1 MKRRLCYL
9 ILWIFMVALGLGSR
23 SFGSHLPTFV
33 AEYAGDTLW
42 AAMVYFGIGFLFPS
56 VRLLRK
62 ALAALLFS
70 YCIEIS
76 QLYQA
81 GWINAIRGTT
91 LGALVLGHG
100 FLWSDMVCY
109 TVGVG
114 LAVLI
119 DFYTFAP
126 GLTHGENKKLWI
138 SFGVRLQGIILLP
151 GSCS

>member
-1 MKRRLCYL
+1 MIRRICYL
-9 ILWIFMVALGLGSR
+9 ILWIFIVALGLCSR
-23 SFGSHLPTFV
+23 SFGGYLPTFV

-42 AAMVYFGIGFLFPS
+42 AAMVYFGISFLFPS
-56 VRLLRK
+56 ARLSRK

-81 GWINAIRGTT
+81 DWVNAIRGTT

-109 TVGVG
+109 TIGIG
-114 LAVLI
+114 LAVLV

-126 GLTHGENKKLWI
+126 GFNARRK
-138 SFGVRLQGIILLP
+138 
-151 GSCS
+151 

>member
-114 LAVLI
+114 LAVLR
-119 DFYTFAP
+119 
-126 GLTHGENKKLWI
+126 K
-138 SFGVRLQGIILLP
+138 
-151 GSCS
+151 

>member
-1 MKRRLCYL
+1 
-9 ILWIFMVALGLGSR
+9 MVALGLGSR

-100 FLWSDMVCY
+100 
-109 TVGVG
+109 
-114 LAVLI
+114 
-119 DFYTFAP
+119 
-126 GLTHGENKKLWI
+126 
-138 SFGVRLQGIILLP
+138 IL
-151 GSCS
+151 

>member
-1 MKRRLCYL
+1 MKRRLCYFV
-9 ILWIFMVALGLGSR
+9 LWILFIVLGLSSR
-23 SFGSHLPTFV
+23 MFGDYLPDFV
-33 AEYAGDTLW
+33 ADYAGDVLW
-42 AAMVYFGIGFLFPS
+42 ATMVYWGISFLFPS
-56 VRLLRK
+56 IFLSRK
-62 ALAALLFS
+62 VLAALLFS

-81 GWINAIRGTT
+81 DWINAVRDNT
-91 LGALVLGHG
+91 LGALVLGRG

-126 GLTHGENKKLWI
+126 GFESRTA
-138 SFGVRLQGIILLP
+138 VRRK
-151 GSCS
+151 

>member
-9 ILWIFMVALGLGSR
+9 ILGLGSR

-70 YCIEIS
+70 YCI
-76 QLYQA
+76 
-81 GWINAIRGTT
+81 
-91 LGALVLGHG
+91 
-100 FLWSDMVCY
+100 
-109 TVGVG
+109 
-114 LAVLI
+114 
-119 DFYTFAP
+119 
-126 GLTHGENKKLWI
+126 
-138 SFGVRLQGIILLP
+138 
-151 GSCS
+151 

>member
-62 ALAALLFS
+62 ALAAL
-70 YCIEIS
+70 
-76 QLYQA
+76 
-81 GWINAIRGTT
+81 GP
-91 LGALVLGHG
+91 LVLGHG

-126 GLTHGENKKLWI
+126 GFNARRK
-138 SFGVRLQGIILLP
+138 
-151 GSCS
+151 